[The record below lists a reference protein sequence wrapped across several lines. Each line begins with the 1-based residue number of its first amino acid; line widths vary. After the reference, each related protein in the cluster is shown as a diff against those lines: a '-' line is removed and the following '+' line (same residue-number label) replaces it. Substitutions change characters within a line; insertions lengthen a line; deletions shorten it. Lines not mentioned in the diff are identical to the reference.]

1 MTDFHKNIQAICS
14 ARNITLDAAQERAA
28 HRLATLTTELE
39 SFRQSRKSWLKR
51 TFSSPEVPKSVWFF
65 GGVGR
70 GKSFLMDAFFA
81 STSIKRKTRIHFHAF
96 MRSVHAQLKLHKN
109 TQDPLL
115 LVADDITKKYRLLCF
130 DEFHVSDIADAM
142 ILGRL
147 LEALFER
154 GIVICTTSN
163 YHPGKL
169 YPNGLQRDRFEPAIA
184 MILEKFDV
192 VEVDSG
198 IDYRLRELTQ
208 VPAFFTPI
216 SNETQTRL
224 TAIFEKLR
232 TAQDEPPT
240 LNIEGREIRA
250 RRVAGDV
257 AWFDFRAICDGP
269 RSQVDYL
276 ELARDYHTIIVSD
289 IPKLTPDDNN
299 AARRFT
305 LLVDVLYDHC
315 VKLICSAAV
324 PALELYEKGPMSHE
338 FPRTVSR
345 LTEMQT
351 AEYLAKAHVAA
362 GTL

>member
-1 MTDFHKNIQAICS
+1 MTDFHKNIQAICTE
-14 ARNITLDAAQERAA
+14 RKITLDAAQQRAA
-28 HRLATLTTELE
+28 GRLATLTTELE

-51 TFSSPEVPKSVWFF
+51 AFSAPQVPKSVWFY

-70 GKSFLMDAFFA
+70 GKSFLMDAFYA
-81 STSIKRKTRIHFHAF
+81 STSVRRKTRIHFHAF

-115 LVADDITKKYRLLCF
+115 LVADDICAKYRLLCF

-147 LEALFER
+147 FEAMFER

-163 YHPGKL
+163 YHPTKL

-184 MILEKFDV
+184 MILERFDV
-192 VEVDSG
+192 IEVDAG
-198 IDYRLRELTQ
+198 VDYRLRELTQ
-208 VPAFFTPI
+208 VPTFFTPI
-216 SNETQTRL
+216 SDETQTRL

-240 LNIEGREIRA
+240 LLIEGREIRA

-257 AWFDFRAICDGP
+257 AWFDFRALCDGP

-276 ELARDYHTIIVSD
+276 ELARDYHTVILSD
-289 IPKLTPDDNN
+289 IPKLSPDDSN

-305 LLVDVLYDHC
+305 LLVDVLYDHG
-315 VKLICSAAV
+315 VKLICSCAV
-324 PALELYEKGPMSHE
+324 PAAQMYEKGAMVHE
-338 FPRTVSR
+338 FPRTLSR

-351 AEYLAKAHVAA
+351 AEYMAKAHMAA
-362 GTL
+362 GLL